1 METKLLLASDGS
13 DHALRA
19 TAEAV
24 KLAKLNR
31 SEVVILY
38 VLNSDRDMDDSG
50 KVNPDVENQL
60 TATKQVL
67 QKSDVAHSV
76 EFLHGEPGSAIA
88 KYANSHECGYLVVG
102 SRGLNAMQE
111 MVLGSVSYKLMKS
124 VECPVL
130 IVK

>member
-1 METKLLLASDGS
+1 MDTKLLLASDGS
-13 DHALRA
+13 GHALRA

-24 KLAKLNR
+24 RLAKLSN

-60 TATKQVL
+60 TKTKQVL
-67 QKSDVAHSV
+67 QEAGVPHSV
-76 EFLHGEPGSAIA
+76 EFLHGEPGNAIA
-88 KYANSHECGYLVVG
+88 KFANSQKFGYLVVG
-102 SRGLNAMQE
+102 SRGLNTMQE
-111 MVLGSVSYKLMKS
+111 MVLGSVSYKLMKT

>member
-13 DHALRA
+13 EHALRA

-38 VLNSDRDMDDSG
+38 VLNADRDMDESG
-50 KVNPDVENQL
+50 KVYPDIENQL
-60 TATKQVL
+60 TETKRVL
-67 QKSDVAHSV
+67 QKSDVPYSV
-76 EFLHGEPGSAIA
+76 EFLYGEPGSAIA
-88 KYANSHECGYLVVG
+88 KYTNSQKCGYLVVG
-102 SRGLNAMQE
+102 SRGLNTMQE